1 MLRRLIV
8 VAAALGV
15 AASAATLAVGAG
27 AGGARAPEP
36 PPVRRLTDAD
46 VRDLDIAFYQRRIAR
61 DPLGARDRAQL
72 AGLYLQ
78 RARATGDNSDLVRAE
93 ETARGSLANRRAHN
107 GKALAVL
114 VNSLLAQHRYPEA
127 LVAARDLAA
136 LEPEARSVQAL
147 LGEIEMELGLYDS
160 ARTRFAPLAVWT
172 RDLAVAPRLARWLEL
187 QGRTEEAHRL
197 LLQTRDNARK
207 LHALPAEQAAWFELR
222 VADLALRNGRL
233 AEAEQSLGAGL
244 AAHPGDYRVLG
255 LYARLAAVRHDWR
268 GAIGWG
274 ELAIAQTLDPAT
286 LGVVGD
292 AYEALGDSAKAS
304 EYYRVLEVAVSRQ
317 IGPFHRAWS
326 LFLLDHDR
334 RIPEVLRNA
343 QEEIAVRRDVYG
355 WDLLAWALH
364 KAGRD
369 VEARGAMERALALGT
384 RDAMLFYHA
393 GMIERALG
401 DREPAR
407 RYLAAA
413 WAVNPYWHP
422 TQPEQARAALEGL

>member
-15 AASAATLAVGAG
+15 AAAAAALAVGGG
-27 AGGARAPEP
+27 AGGARAPEAP
-36 PPVRRLTDAD
+36 PLRRLPDAD
-46 VRDLDIAFYQRRIAR
+46 VRNLDIAFYQKRIAR

-78 RARATGDNSDLVRAE
+78 RARETGDNSDLVRAE
-93 ETARGSLANRRAHN
+93 ETARGSLANRRGRN

-127 LVAARDLAA
+127 LVAARDLAT
-136 LEPEARSVQAL
+136 LEPDARVVQAL

-160 ARTRFAPLAVWT
+160 AGARFAPLAVWT
-172 RDLAVAPRLARWLEL
+172 RDLGVAPRLARWLEL
-187 QGRTEEAHRL
+187 QGRSEDAHRL

-207 LHALPAEQAAWFELR
+207 LHALPPEQAAWFELR

-233 AEAEQSLGAGL
+233 AEAEQSLDAGL
-244 AAHPGDYRVLG
+244 AAHPGDYRLLG

-268 GAIGWG
+268 EAIAWG
-274 ELAIAQTLDPAT
+274 EQAVARTLDPAT
-286 LGVVGD
+286 LGIVGD
-292 AYEALGDSAKAS
+292 AYGALGDSAKAA

-334 RIPEVLRNA
+334 RVPEVLGKA

-369 VEARGAMERALALGT
+369 EEARGAMERALALGT

-393 GMIERALG
+393 GMIARALG

-407 RYLAAA
+407 RYLTAAL
-413 WAVNPYWHP
+413 AVNPYWHP
-422 TQPEQARAALEGL
+422 TQPEEARAVLEAL

>member
-1 MLRRLIV
+1 MLRRIIV
-8 VAAALGV
+8 IVAALGV
-15 AASAATLAVGAG
+15 AASAVTLARV
-27 AGGARAPEP
+27 RRKPEP
-36 PPVRRLTDAD
+36 APVPALSEAQ
-46 VRDLDIAFYQRRIAR
+46 VRDLDIAFYQARIAR

-78 RARATGDNSDLVRAE
+78 RARETGDNQDLVRAE
-93 ETARGSLANRRAHN
+93 ETARGSLANRRARN

-127 LVAARDLAA
+127 LAAARDLAA
-136 LEPEARSVQAL
+136 LEPDARPVQAL

-160 ARTRFAPLAVWT
+160 ARAKFAPLESWT
-172 RDLAVAPRLARWLEL
+172 RDLAVAPRIARWLEL
-187 QGRTEEAHRL
+187 QGRNEEARGL
-197 LLQTRDNARK
+197 LLQARDNALK
-207 LHALPAEQAAWFELR
+207 LHSLPAEQAAWFHLR

-233 AEAEQSLGAGL
+233 AEAEQSLRAGL

-255 LYARLAAVRHDWR
+255 LYARLAAARHDWR
-268 GAIGWG
+268 GAVAWG
-274 ELAIAQTLDPAT
+274 ERAIAETLDPAT

-292 AYEALGDSAKAS
+292 AYAALGDSAKAE
-304 EYYRVLEVAVSRQ
+304 EYYRVLEVAVSKQ

-334 RIPEVLRNA
+334 RIPEVLGKAR
-343 QEEIAVRRDVYG
+343 EEIAVRRDLYG

-369 VEARGAMERALALGT
+369 AEARAAMEQALGLGT

-401 DREPAR
+401 DRGLAR
-407 RYLAAA
+407 HYLAAA
-413 WAVNPYWHP
+413 LAVNPYWHP
-422 TQPEQARAALEGL
+422 TQPEEARAALGGL